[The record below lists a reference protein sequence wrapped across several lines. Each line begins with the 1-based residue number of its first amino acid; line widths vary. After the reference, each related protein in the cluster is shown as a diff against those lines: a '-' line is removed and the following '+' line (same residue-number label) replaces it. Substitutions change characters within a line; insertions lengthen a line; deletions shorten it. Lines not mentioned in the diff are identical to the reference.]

1 VSGALDAHLVVRR
14 GDFVLDVALH
24 LEPGEVV
31 AVLGPNGSGK
41 STLLGAVAGLIR
53 PESGTV
59 VVGNR
64 VLTRAGGGGG
74 GTGDAF
80 VAPERRGVGLL
91 GQEPL
96 LFPHLDARDNVAFGL
111 LAHGARRAAA
121 HRDAT
126 KWLAAVGL
134 SGLERRKSTELSGG
148 QQQRVALARAL
159 AAQPEVLLLDEP
171 LAALDVQTAALM
183 RQLLRERLRNPGA
196 GSDETGTRAP
206 LATVLVTHDVL
217 DAVVLADRVV
227 ILHDGRAVD
236 EGPAARVLG
245 QPRNRFAAALA
256 GVNLVTGV
264 FDGGGTTDA
273 RVRLPDGRIFAG
285 ASRGS
290 AATPGDP
297 AAVTFRP
304 SAVSVASTP
313 PHASELESGSVN
325 HWQATIAGLEPSAG
339 GVLCRLA
346 GDQEIV
352 AELPPMLV
360 AELALEAGTPVWF
373 AVDQSAVTVLPLR

>member
-1 VSGALDAHLVVRR
+1 VSGALDAQLVVRR
-14 GDFVLDVALH
+14 GDFVLDVAVR
-24 LEPGEVV
+24 LEPGDVV

-41 STLLGAVAGLIR
+41 STLLGAVAGLLR
-53 PESGTV
+53 PETGRV
-59 VVGNR
+59 AVGDR
-64 VLTRAGGGGG
+64 VLTRAGE
-74 GTGDAF
+74 GTRDAF
-80 VAPERRGVGLL
+80 VPPEHRGVGLL

-111 LAHGARRAAA
+111 LAHGARRAVA

-134 SGLERRKSTELSGG
+134 AGFERRGPAELSGG

-183 RQLLRERLRNPGA
+183 RQLLRERLRTAGSPSGEPGA
-196 GSDETGTRAP
+196 RAP
-206 LATVLVTHDVL
+206 MATLLVTHDVL
-217 DAVVLADRVV
+217 DAVVLADSVI
-227 ILHDGRAVD
+227 ILHDGRIVD
-236 EGPAARVLG
+236 AGPTARVLG

-264 FDGGGTTDA
+264 SDGGGTVDA
-273 RVRLPDGRIFAG
+273 RVRLPDGRIFSG
-285 ASRGS
+285 TSRGT
-290 AATPGDP
+290 AAAPGHP
-297 AAVTFRP
+297 AAATFRP
-304 SAVSVASTP
+304 SAVSVRTTP
-313 PHASELESGSVN
+313 PDGSRRAPESANYWRAS
-325 HWQATIAGLEPSAG
+325 IAGIEPSAG

-346 GDQEIV
+346 DDQEIV

-360 AELALEAGTPVWF
+360 AELALETGTPVWL
-373 AVDQSAVTVLPLR
+373 AVDHSAVTVLPLP